1 MVEDLQALLPKLD
14 GPQLLKSLLLLAQL
28 GAIRSSKQ
36 QQLLDQLL
44 QRISQ
49 QQQQLQPATLL
60 ELPGLT
66 KSLEELEAQQSQP
79 GLGTLIKKLKGVQDG
94 SPAALQQAGHAD
106 VLRLVVGLQQQEKL
120 QEGLQLLPDL
130 PAKLRSSIQEL
141 CALVSAVTAAA
152 ATATAA
158 AAAAAA
164 GGASADEQIQA
175 QQQALQ
181 LRLEQQQQM
190 RVVNLQEWVLVI
202 GAVRQL
208 CSSTAQGASILMP
221 EGGEEVAALLQA
233 MLDSELMHHMLQ
245 HIATVPTPT
254 PPAQQQQQQASGS
267 GGGSTPPP
275 PPPAPADAAGSSN
288 AATAQPQALL
298 LPLVFGP
305 DDWSALAALLGDCL
319 HWYPLELLPQQLLQL
334 VLEVGV
340 LQGVLCWPVHVAG
353 MHADAMHGLWCVAAS
368 VEKSTAGPVSLYDV
382 GVPL

>member
-1 MVEDLQALLPKLD
+1 MIEDLQALLPKLD

-36 QQLLDQLL
+36 QQLVDQLL
-44 QRISQ
+44 HRISQ

-60 ELPGLT
+60 ELSGLT

-79 GLGTLIKKLKGVQDG
+79 GLNTLIKKLKGVQDA
-94 SPAALQQAGHAD
+94 SPAALQQAGHAG
-106 VLRLVVGLQQQEKL
+106 VLRLVVGLQQQGKL

-141 CALVSAVTAAA
+141 CALVSAATAAA

-190 RVVNLQEWVLVI
+190 RVLNLQEWVLVV

-208 CSSTAQGASILMP
+208 CSRTAQGASILMP

-233 MLDSELMHHMLQ
+233 MLDSEFMHHMVQ
-245 HIATVPTPT
+245 HIATVPAPS
-254 PPAQQQQQQASGS
+254 PPSQQQQQQQAPGS

-334 VLEVGV
+334 VLEVSV
-340 LQGVLCWPVHVAG
+340 VQGVLACACSWDACRC
-353 MHADAMHGLWCVAAS
+353 HATGRSSLCSSKCQEVYCGFCV
-368 VEKSTAGPVSLYDV
+368 L
-382 GVPL
+382 GVVPI